1 MGQRPIEILLVEDS
15 AADVWLISEALKQ
28 GTVAKNVN
36 LVSNGEQALDF
47 LRKRGAYSSALR
59 PDLVLLDLNLPR
71 RDGLEVLR
79 ELKSDSRLKTIPVIV
94 LTSSEAGTD
103 INAAY
108 DLNANCYMV
117 KPIDLEQF
125 TLAIRG
131 IEEFWMHLASL
142 PTYTPQSNKPEQRT
156 DNAKSAPSTG
166 STGSKG
172 HRDNKP
178 RTQQDTRRRTRRFAA
193 RPERQGVAAVYAP
206 RHS

>member
-1 MGQRPIEILLVEDS
+1 MVEDS
-15 AADVWLISEALKQ
+15 AADVWLIREALKQ
-28 GTVAKNVN
+28 GTVAKNLN

-47 LRKRGAYSSALR
+47 LRQRGAYTAAPR
-59 PDLVLLDLNLPR
+59 PDIVLLDLNLPR

-79 ELKSDSRLKTIPVIV
+79 ELKSDPRLKTIPVIV
-94 LTSSEAGTD
+94 LTSSEAGSD

-125 TLAIRG
+125 TIAIRG

-142 PTYTPQSNKPEQRT
+142 PTFTPQSTKPEKRSE
-156 DNAKSAPSTG
+156 NAKSAPSAG
-166 STGSKG
+166 SASSKG
-172 HRDNKP
+172 HRDRKP
-178 RTQQDTRRRTRRFAA
+178 RTSHRQRRFAA
-193 RPERQGVAAVYAP
+193 RQERRGVAVVYAP